1 MESKSEKRPRVSRLS
16 LRDVK
21 RSSRLLGKT
30 APKSDSNYQLNS
42 TALERQTLYE
52 FLLRSATGDMNLL
65 KKVIFCNKRS
75 FNLITRGHLL
85 RLQKKYS
92 LCTEHNL
99 VLTSYQTSEFAS
111 IQTQVRSDTEELR
124 TLERN
129 SQMRSISCQFNVSII
144 SPRQL

>member
-1 MESKSEKRPRVSRLS
+1 MESKSEKRPRVPKLS

-85 RLQKKYS
+85 RLQKIQFVYRTQPCVNQLSDVRVLFYS
-92 LCTEHNL
+92 N
-99 VLTSYQTSEFAS
+99 TSQIRYRR
-111 IQTQVRSDTEELR
+111 TQ
-124 TLERN
+124 N
-129 SQMRSISCQFNVSII
+129 SRKKITDEIYFMSV
-144 SPRQL
+144 